1 MIKDLTR
8 ESMASLDGFIQ
19 YVTIL
24 FNSNKID
31 KAMLSFYIIDQGA
44 KGYLVQSDFDFI
56 LKRIS

>member
-1 MIKDLTR
+1 
-8 ESMASLDGFIQ
+8 MASLDGFIQ